1 MAENGLCLKSTGY
14 VDEEKPQKAGLK
26 ESLEHLKLR
35 FLNDAKIRGVS
46 PATVRSYNSHI
57 RPFLQYLIDQDINL
71 EDLTNRELKAFIG
84 IQLEKNLSR
93 VTIND
98 YIRTFKHFCKWMNC
112 EKIIPIDP
120 SDQITKLKAPK
131 REKAVLV
138 PKEIKKMLSACPTNT
153 FEGIRNRAIIS
164 VMWDCGLRRTEVIGA
179 KIDDLDL
186 KSKSMG
192 VTGKGNKYAT
202 MPLCKK
208 TIKNLQVWVEVRG
221 PKASPYLFTTETG
234 RPLNDSYFTHL
245 IAKIGKRAG
254 IEVNPHKI
262 RHSVI
267 TWLAEQGM
275 EPFDLQA
282 FARHEDINTTMGY
295 VQMARLAKRL
305 PEQHR
310 RFSPGN
316 KI

>member
-1 MAENGLCLKSTGY
+1 MAENGLRLISTGY
-14 VDEEKPQKAGLK
+14 VDENKLKNVGLK
-26 ESLEHLKLR
+26 ESFESLKKR
-35 FLNDAKIRGVS
+35 FLNDARIRGVS
-46 PATVRSYNSHI
+46 PATIRSYDSHI
-57 RPFLQYLIDQDINL
+57 RPFLQYLVEQNINL
-71 EDLTNRELKAFIG
+71 EDLTDRELKAFIG

-98 YIRTFKHFCKWMNC
+98 YIRTFKHFCKWNTN

-120 SDQITKLKAPK
+120 SERIAKLREPK
-131 REKAVLV
+131 REKTVLV
-138 PKEIKKMLSACPTNT
+138 PKEIKRLLSVCPANT

-164 VMWDCGLRRTEVIGA
+164 TMWDCGLRRTEVIRA
-179 KIDDLDL
+179 RIEDLDMKN
-186 KSKSMG
+186 KSIG

-208 TIKNLQVWVEVRG
+208 TIKILQSWIEVRG
-221 PKASPYLFTTETG
+221 SNGSPYLFTTEDA
-234 RPLNDSYFTHL
+234 RRLNDSYFTHL
-245 IAKIGKRAG
+245 IIKIGKKAG

-295 VQMARLAKRL
+295 VQKSRLAKRL

>member
-1 MAENGLCLKSTGY
+1 MAENGLCLNSTSY
-14 VDEEKPQKAGLK
+14 VDEEQQENVSLKASLDNLK
-26 ESLEHLKLR
+26 QR

-46 PATVRSYNSHI
+46 LATVRSYDSHI
-57 RPFLQYLIDQDINL
+57 RPFLQYLNDQDINL
-71 EDLTNRELKAFIG
+71 EDLTDRELKAFIG

-98 YIRTFKHFCKWMNC
+98 YIRTFKHFCRWMNC
-112 EKIIPIDP
+112 ERVIPIDP
-120 SDQITKLKAPK
+120 SDKIAKLKEPR

-138 PKEIKKMLSACPTNT
+138 PKEIKKMLSVCPANT
-153 FEGIRNRAIIS
+153 FEGIRNRAMIG
-164 VMWDCGLRRTEVIGA
+164 VMWDCGLRRIEVIGA
-179 KIDDLDL
+179 RIDDLEL
-186 KSKSMG
+186 KKKSIG
-192 VTGKGNKYAT
+192 VTGKGNRFAT

-208 TIKNLQVWVEVRG
+208 TIKNLQSWIEVRG
-221 PKASPYLFTTETG
+221 SNGSPYLFITESG

-245 IAKIGKRAG
+245 IIKIGKKAG

-295 VQMARLAKRL
+295 VQKARS
-305 PEQHR
+305 EQHR

>member
-1 MAENGLCLKSTGY
+1 MSGNGLRLISTSYGDEGNLKN
-14 VDEEKPQKAGLK
+14 VGLK
-26 ESLEHLKLR
+26 ESLCDLKEG

-46 PATVRSYNSHI
+46 RATVRSYDSHI
-57 RPFLQYLIDQDINL
+57 RPFLQYLNKQSIAPQEITD
-71 EDLTNRELKAFIG
+71 RVLKDFIG
-84 IQLEKNLSR
+84 IQLEKDLRR

-98 YIRTFKHFCKWMNC
+98 YIRTFKHFCKWMTG

-120 SDQITKLKAPK
+120 SERIAKLRELR
-131 REKAVLV
+131 REKTVLV
-138 PKEIKKMLSACPTNT
+138 PKEIKKLLSVCPANT
-153 FEGIRNRAIIS
+153 FEGIRNRSIII

-179 KIDDLDL
+179 RIDDLDL
-186 KSKSMG
+186 KNKSMG
-192 VTGKGNKYAT
+192 ITGKGNKFAV
-202 MPLCKK
+202 MPLSKK
-208 TIKNLQVWVEVRG
+208 TIRNLQIWLDIRG
-221 PKASPYLFTTETG
+221 LNASPYLFITKDG
-234 RPLNDSYFTHL
+234 RRLSDSYFTHL
-245 IAKIGKRAG
+245 IIKIGKKAG

-295 VQMARLAKRL
+295 VQKARLAKRL